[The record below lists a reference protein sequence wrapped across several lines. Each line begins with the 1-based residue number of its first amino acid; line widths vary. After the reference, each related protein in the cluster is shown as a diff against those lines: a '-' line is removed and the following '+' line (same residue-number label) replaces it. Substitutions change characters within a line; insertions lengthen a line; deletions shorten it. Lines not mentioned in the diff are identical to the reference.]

1 MDASS
6 ATASGPRDIGTA
18 ARIRAILAS
27 SSGNLVEW
35 YDFYTYAFTAIYFAS
50 TFFKKGDQTTE
61 LLQAAAI
68 FAIGFLMRPIGSW
81 YFGRLADRS
90 GRKHS
95 MVVAIIMMCT
105 GSLIIAL
112 LPGYDSI
119 GILAPA
125 LLLLARMLQGF
136 SVGGEYGA
144 TATYMSEVATDKNRG
159 FLSSFQYVTLIGG
172 QLLASLVIVILL
184 QVLTK
189 EEMSAWGWRIPFII
203 GAVLAV
209 VALFLRRS
217 LVESASNKA
226 LTHEKAG
233 SFSELFKYPRSLLI
247 VIGYTAAGSLS
258 FYTFTT
264 YMQKYLVN
272 TAHFS
277 KDTATYVMTA
287 ALFVFMLIQPAIGA
301 LSDRIGRRNSLIF
314 WSVCGLL
321 GTVPVMRALGA
332 NQDATLAFTL
342 IMGAMF
348 VMSFYTSI
356 AGIVKAEMF
365 PMHVR
370 ALGTGFS
377 YAIANSVFGGSA
389 EYVALQLKQLGHEEW
404 FFWYVAGMMCLAF
417 VSALLMKDSRVDSFM
432 LRDKHDWH

>member
-1 MDASS
+1 MNNNAPAGEAHSL
-6 ATASGPRDIGTA
+6 TTA
-18 ARIRAILAS
+18 ARIRAILGSA
-27 SSGNLVEW
+27 SGNLVEW

-81 YFGRLADRS
+81 YFGRLADRA

-95 MVVAIIMMCT
+95 MVVSIIMMCA
-105 GSLIIAL
+105 GSLLIAI
-112 LPGYDSI
+112 LPGYESI
-119 GILAPA
+119 GIAAPA

-144 TATYMSEVATDKNRG
+144 TATYMSEVATDRNRG

-172 QLLASLVIVILL
+172 QLLASLVLVILL
-184 QVLTK
+184 QVLSK
-189 EEMSAWGWRIPFII
+189 DQMQAWGWRIPFVI
-203 GAVLAV
+203 GAALAV
-209 VALFLRRS
+209 VAFFLRS
-217 LVESASNKA
+217 ALVESAARKA
-226 LTHEKAG
+226 LAHEKAG
-233 SFSELFKYPRSLLI
+233 SFRELLKYPRSLWI

-287 ALFVFMLIQPAIGA
+287 ALFLFMLIQPAIGA
-301 LSDRIGRRNSLIF
+301 LSDRVGRRNSLIF
-314 WSVCGLL
+314 WAVCGLF
-321 GTVPVMRALGA
+321 GTVPVMTALGA
-332 NQDATLAFTL
+332 ATDATYAFTL
-342 IMGAMF
+342 IMAAMF

-370 ALGTGFS
+370 ALGTGLS

-389 EYVALQLKQLGHEEW
+389 EYVALQLKSWGHEEW
-404 FFWYVAGMMCLAF
+404 FYWYVAGMMCLAL
-417 VSALLMKDSRVDSFM
+417 VAALLMRDSRRDSYM
-432 LRDKHDWH
+432 LRDRQEWH